1 MCIVATMS
9 SSMTLLALL
18 EQGPSHG
25 YTLKQRYDE
34 AFAQRR
40 PLAFGQVY
48 ATLGRFERNGLA
60 TVAEVVAGE
69 GPERRRYRITPEGV
83 GMVDEWVYTPQEPDL
98 FAASTLYNRVAVAL
112 LSGRPPEQV
121 LDRQREAHLERMRAL
136 QRRRRDAAGAD
147 LLALTY
153 ELAHLDADLR
163 WIEDAGRRLPR
174 PDDTPS
180 DDGGER

>member
-1 MCIVATMS
+1 MS

-18 EQGPSHG
+18 EQEPSHG

-34 AFAQRR
+34 MFAQKR

-48 ATLGRFERNGLA
+48 ATLGRFEKNGLA
-60 TVAEVVAGE
+60 EMAEVVAGE

-83 GMVDEWVYTPQEPDL
+83 EMVDDWVYTPQPPDL
-98 FAASTLYNRVAVAL
+98 FATSTLYNRVAVAL

-121 LDRQREAHLERMRAL
+121 LDGQRDSHLARMREL
-136 QRRRRDAAGAD
+136 QRRRRDAADAE
-147 LLALTY
+147 LLAVTY

-163 WIEDAGRRLPR
+163 WIEDAGRRLPQASASAPR
-174 PDDTPS
+174 T
-180 DDGGER
+180 DGEIR